1 MIKMT
6 YSDSHLG
13 PRLVSIAKA
22 SELLGIGRT
31 KTYDLVSEKILDTVT
46 IGTRRLVT
54 LRSID
59 RLIEQAAMG
68 EAA

>member
-1 MIKMT
+1 MA
-6 YSDSHLG
+6 YSDSHIQ
-13 PRLVSIAKA
+13 PRLVSIPKA
-22 SELLGIGRT
+22 AALLSIGRT
-31 KTYDLVSEKILDTVT
+31 KTYDLISAKVLETVT

-59 RLIEQAAMG
+59 RLIDQSLVG

>member
-1 MIKMT
+1 MA
-6 YSDSHLG
+6 YSDSHIQ
-13 PRLVSIAKA
+13 PRLVSIPKA
-22 SELLGIGRT
+22 AELLSIGRT
-31 KTYDLVSEKILDTVT
+31 KTYDLISAKVLETVT

-59 RLIEQAAMG
+59 RLIDQSLVG

>member
-1 MIKMT
+1 MI
-6 YSDSHLG
+6 YSDTHLG

-22 SELLGIGRT
+22 GELLGIGRT
-31 KTYDLVSEKILDTVT
+31 KTYDLVSEKLLKTVS

-59 RLIEQAAMG
+59 CLIEQATMG

>member
-1 MIKMT
+1 MNF
-6 YSDSHLG
+6 SDSHIQ
-13 PRLVSIAKA
+13 PRLVSILKA
-22 SELLGIGRT
+22 GELLGIGRT
-31 KTYDLVSEKILDTVT
+31 KTYGLIDERLLETVT

-59 RLIEQAAMG
+59 ALIEGAANG

>member
-1 MIKMT
+1 MDT
-6 YSDSHLG
+6 NEYLQ
-13 PRLVSIAKA
+13 PRLVSISKA
-22 SELLGIGRT
+22 AELLGIGRT
-31 KTYDLVSEKILDTVT
+31 KTYALIDEKLLETVT

-59 RLIEQAAMG
+59 KLIEQAAMG

>member
-1 MIKMT
+1 MS
-6 YSDSHLG
+6 YSDSHLQ
-13 PRLVSIAKA
+13 PRLVSIPNAGA
-22 SELLGIGRT
+22 LLGIKRT
-31 KTYDLVSEKILDTVT
+31 KTYGLIGEGLLETVT

>member
-1 MIKMT
+1 MN
-6 YSDSHLG
+6 YSDSHLQ
-13 PRLVSIAKA
+13 PRLVSIPKA
-22 SELLGIGRT
+22 AELLAIGRT
-31 KTYDLVSEKILDTVT
+31 KTYSLIEEKLLETVT

>member
-1 MIKMT
+1 MT
-6 YSDSHLG
+6 QAENYLQ
-13 PRLVSIAKA
+13 PRLVSVPNAA
-22 SELLGIGRT
+22 AMLSIGRT
-31 KTYDLVSEKILDTVT
+31 KTYGLISEGSLETVT

-59 RLIEQAAMG
+59 KLIEQAATA

>member
-1 MIKMT
+1 MT
-6 YSDSHLG
+6 FLETHIQ
-13 PRLVSIAKA
+13 PRLVSIPKA
-22 SELLGIGRT
+22 GELLGIGRT
-31 KTYDLVSEKILDTVT
+31 KTYGLIDERLLETVT

-59 RLIEQAAMG
+59 ALIEGAAMNG

>member
-1 MIKMT
+1 MT
-6 YSDSHLG
+6 NTDTHLQ
-13 PRLVSIAKA
+13 PRLVSVPMAGQ
-22 SELLGIGRT
+22 LLGIGRT
-31 KTYDLVSEKILDTVT
+31 KTYDLIDEAILETVT

-59 RLIEQAAMG
+59 ALIERAAMN

>member
-1 MIKMT
+1 MS
-6 YSDSHLG
+6 YSDSNLQ
-13 PRLVSIAKA
+13 PRLVSIPKA
-22 SELLGIGRT
+22 AALLSIGRT
-31 KTYDLVSEKILDTVT
+31 KTYDLISERLLETVT

>member
-1 MIKMT
+1 MT
-6 YSDSHLG
+6 NDEKYLQ
-13 PRLVSIAKA
+13 PRLVGVAKA
-22 SELLGIGRT
+22 GQLLAIGRT
-31 KTYDLVSEKILDTVT
+31 KTYDLISEGLLETVT
-46 IGTRRLVT
+46 IGSRRLVT

>member
-1 MIKMT
+1 MAQADN
-6 YSDSHLG
+6 YLQ
-13 PRLVSIAKA
+13 PRLISIPNAA
-22 SELLGIGRT
+22 SLLSIGRT
-31 KTYDLVSEKILDTVT
+31 KTYGLISEGLLETVS
-46 IGTRRLVT
+46 IGARRLIT

>member
-1 MIKMT
+1 MH
-6 YSDSHLG
+6 YSDSHLQ
-13 PRLVSIAKA
+13 PRLVSIPKA
-22 SELLGIGRT
+22 AELLGIGRT
-31 KTYDLVSEKILDTVT
+31 KLYEILDEKLLETVT

>member
-1 MIKMT
+1 MH
-6 YSDSHLG
+6 YSDNHLQ
-13 PRLVSIAKA
+13 PRLVSIPKA
-22 SELLGIGRT
+22 AELLGIGRT
-31 KTYDLVSEKILDTVT
+31 KTYSLIDEKLLETVT

-59 RLIEQAAMG
+59 QLIEQAAMG